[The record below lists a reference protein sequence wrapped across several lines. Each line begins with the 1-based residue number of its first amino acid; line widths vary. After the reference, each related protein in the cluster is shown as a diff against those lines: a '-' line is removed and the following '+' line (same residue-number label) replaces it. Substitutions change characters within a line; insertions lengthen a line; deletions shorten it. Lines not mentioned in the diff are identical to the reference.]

1 MQGNK
6 LINKKEQA
14 IKGDQSTYNC
24 GCGRSQQKKIKEKTT
39 PPRLGHYCDIMSYLL
54 LEPLLQSV
62 NSLKRTHSG
71 PALGVLFR
79 KVSALEEVLKRDP
92 KNLIPNTAIE
102 GRYITT

>member
-54 LEPLLQSV
+54 LELIAVSELPKADTFRACSWCPL
-62 NSLKRTHSG
+62 
-71 PALGVLFR
+71 
-79 KVSALEEVLKRDP
+79 
-92 KNLIPNTAIE
+92 
-102 GRYITT
+102 